1 MGKEKE
7 RGGKTVHRV
16 LIQDLYRTGLHAEEV
31 GIRQMEQWRAKSR
44 QFTTDSDI
52 IGRISEAKRTD
63 EGLPHPEKR
72 GFVVIRQSMWDD
84 ASDALL
90 KRLVIKLFSD
100 SGRWLATAEEMVAE
114 ELAHSYAS
122 ESPLISLAI
131 MTAENEL
138 VTYVRQL
145 RRGVGATEAYGLFI
159 PGPSGSFE
167 VFRIEGKRA
176 TLGDDFR
183 VLLLSGRDAEVA
195 EIDSKFADV
204 GGEFQVRIKDKILA
218 DNELFCRVL
227 QCFSVVTRYRE
238 EMRAKTLGLLERW
251 RRGEI
256 VPKQHRYEVSLMGN
270 PRRLTLDTNELEE
283 V

>member
-1 MGKEKE
+1 QLVLRLLGEHPADIGRPLVE
-7 RGGKTVHRV
+7 QTHAVAHVLVVLRGGLIHPVGIG
-16 LIQDLYRTGLHAEEV
+16 LIQ
-31 GIRQMEQWRAKSR
+31 
-44 QFTTDSDI
+44 
-52 IGRISEAKRTD
+52 
-63 EGLPHPEKR
+63 P
-72 GFVVIRQSMWDD
+72 
-84 ASDALL
+84 ALL
-90 KRLVIKLFSD
+90 
-100 SGRWLATAEEMVAE
+100 AQVAE

-145 RRGVGATEAYGLFI
+145 RRGVGATEAYGFFI

-227 QCFSVVTRYRE
+227 QCFSVVTRYRK

-251 RRGEI
+251 RKGEI
-256 VPKQHRYEVSLMGN
+256 VPKQHRYEASLMGN
-270 PRRLTLDTNELEE
+270 PRRLTLDTKELEE